1 MPALSFLSGTSVRA
15 PPKKLSCSRTVFCQ
29 QDYPLEYC
37 QDRNPSSSSALYMAE
52 RPHTLLEQAFAVFS
66 AHAGVHWEAEY
77 SSYLYWKCN
86 AATPYRNEGII
97 GILHRAYVD
106 YKGHRSLSRSNS
118 GRDIAAIEK
127 AYINR
132 SRLELRDIRP
142 RQRRQ
147 PKLHRRQ
154 HEYPNTNR

>member
-29 QDYPLEYC
+29 QDYPLEFF
-37 QDRNPSSSSALYMAE
+37 QDRNLSSSSALYMAE
-52 RPHTLLEQAFAVFS
+52 RPHTLLEQVFAVFS
-66 AHAGVHWEAEY
+66 AHTGVHWEAEY

-86 AATPYRNEGII
+86 AVTSYRNEGII
-97 GILHRAYVD
+97 GILRRAYVD
-106 YKGHRSLSRSNS
+106 YKRHRGLSRSVS
-118 GRDIAAIEK
+118 GRDITAIEK

-132 SRLELRDIRP
+132 SRLELHGIRP

-147 PKLHRRQ
+147 PRLYRHR
-154 HEYPNTNR
+154 HDNPNTNR